1 MFRKLIVGLLAATM
15 IGCAAVPESL
25 MTDSE
30 NPITD
35 VTALSDPSGQDLGQA
50 IRLGGVIAAID
61 NGEQKTRLEIVA
73 MPIGSDG
80 KPKLGNST
88 QQRFVAYVDGFL
100 EPMEYHPGRLISVA
114 GHVDGEEQG
123 KVGEFNYRFPVITAS
138 GTQLWQVRQEVWIDD
153 FDRYRSCIGLHCS
166 PSLINKGFSRAEVRE
181 RVTK

>member
-15 IGCAAVPESL
+15 IGCAAVPDSL

-35 VTALSDPSGQDLGQA
+35 VMALSDPSGQDLGQA

-88 QQRFVAYVDGFL
+88 QKRFVAYVDGFL

-114 GHVDGEEQG
+114 VMSMARKMAKSVSSTTGFLSLPLREPSSG
-123 KVGEFNYRFPVITAS
+123 K
-138 GTQLWQVRQEVWIDD
+138 
-153 FDRYRSCIGLHCS
+153 
-166 PSLINKGFSRAEVRE
+166 
-181 RVTK
+181 